1 MFKKF
6 DTRLKI
12 IYTGLCINIL
22 NGIYIM
28 TKEKSNK
35 SKRLGLSLT
44 GVTPEFKIEYD
55 NLAKDNN
62 MTHAEFARLLLDS
75 YKYFNVEI
83 EEKDKDIINQA
94 LSIAPNTYKN
104 KIKKAVFR
112 CATNIVES
120 NNLDSNVDA
129 NKINS
134 SKSADKRA
142 DIFLE
147 MLFKHNE
154 TTINN
159 YDKIFITKSSFLEF
173 INKVKNDGKTKLTTS
188 KAVISRCLERR
199 RTLISDHHNKQG
211 LDHKHNLKSYYVRLK
226 ADDFDNGVNEVQN

>member
-1 MFKKF
+1 M
-6 DTRLKI
+6 
-12 IYTGLCINIL
+12 YTGLYSNIL

-44 GVTPEFKIEYD
+44 GITPEFKIEYD

-62 MTHAEFARLLLDS
+62 MTHTEFAKLLIDS
-75 YKYFNVEI
+75 YKYFHLEI

-104 KIKKAVFR
+104 KIKKAVLR
-112 CATNIVES
+112 YAANIVES
-120 NNLDSNVDA
+120 NNLDSNVDE
-129 NKINS
+129 NKTNS

-142 DIFLE
+142 DNLLE

-154 TTINN
+154 TATNN

-173 INKVKNDGKTKLTTS
+173 INKIKNDGKTKFTTS
-188 KAVISRCLERR
+188 KAVIVRCLERR
-199 RTLISDHHNKQG
+199 RALIDDHHNKQG
-211 LDHKHNLKSYYVRLK
+211 LDDKHNLKSYYARLK
-226 ADDFDNGVNEVQN
+226 ANNSADSNDG